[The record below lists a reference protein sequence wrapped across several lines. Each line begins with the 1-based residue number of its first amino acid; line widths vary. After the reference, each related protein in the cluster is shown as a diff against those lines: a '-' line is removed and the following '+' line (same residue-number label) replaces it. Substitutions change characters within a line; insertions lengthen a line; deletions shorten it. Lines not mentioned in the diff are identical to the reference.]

1 MPTRTFHSLVQR
13 LVTSVPGCPQPV
25 IEQYV
30 RDAAISVCE
39 RTLAW
44 RYKQPSIRVTQG
56 VYDYPY
62 EVPTGSEV
70 HAFIT
75 ATVNGRP
82 IEPVTLEQL
91 HLKYPDWPSTD
102 PDRRADPRYIVHL
115 DADTFGLA
123 PIPDSNEPYDLNMIV
138 ALKPLRSARGMDQ
151 TAMDDLE
158 TAIMHGA
165 LQELLVLPNKNWSDR
180 ELAVYHAKQFLM
192 QTTERR
198 ARANL
203 GAGRA
208 SVSVQMRPLA

>member
-1 MPTRTFHSLVQR
+1 MATRTFHSLVQR

-30 RDAAISVCE
+30 RDAAIDACE

-44 RYKQPSIRVTQG
+44 RYEQPLIRLTSG

-62 EVPTGSEV
+62 EQPSESEV

-75 ATVNGRP
+75 ASVNGRP
-82 IEPVTLEQL
+82 LTPATLEDIHRL
-91 HLKYPDWPSTD
+91 YPDWPSVD
-102 PDRRADPRYIVHL
+102 LDRRADPRHIFHF
-115 DADTFGLA
+115 DADTFALA
-123 PIPDSNEPYDLNMIV
+123 PLPDDNQLYDLKMII
-138 ALKPLRSARGMDQ
+138 ALKPLRTARGMDQ

-158 TAIMHGA
+158 NVIMHGA
-165 LQELLVLPNKNWSDR
+165 LRDLLVLPNKNWSDR
-180 ELAVYHAKQFLM
+180 ELASYHAKQYISK
-192 QTTERR
+192 TTERR
-198 ARANL
+198 ARAML